1 MSLHEI
7 VAGVVLFAVGW
18 CAIFTVRLGR
28 KILAADRE
36 AFRRNKEATPKFID
50 PWLGTARTFYAGG
63 RDHWVNAGLA
73 VKDGKWV
80 EQGILSESATD
91 AILR

>member
-7 VAGVVLFAVGW
+7 FAGAVMLAAGWLVIFA
-18 CAIFTVRLGR
+18 IRLSW
-28 KILAADRE
+28 KILHADPE
-36 AFRRNKEATPKFID
+36 EFRRNKEATTSILD
-50 PWLGTARTFYAGG
+50 PVFGTLRTFYAGG
-63 RDHWVNAGLA
+63 RDHRINAGLA